1 MTWHSKLQATVARSS
16 TEAEFV
22 SFADAVSE
30 AKHLRQ
36 LLSELGCVQAGPT
49 KIYEDNQG
57 CVFMSKNDLFSRRVK
72 HIDVGYYF
80 VQESVNQFKEVDV
93 IKIDTNAN
101 PADCLT
107 KPLAKEKLDDFR
119 TFLMHVESA
128 K

>member
-1 MTWHSKLQATVARSS
+1 MKFL
-16 TEAEFV
+16 EASIKNKQSNKDKPKCEV
-22 SFADAVSE
+22 D
-30 AKHLRQ
+30 KQ
-36 LLSELGCVQAGPT
+36 T
-49 KIYEDNQG
+49 TNQG

-119 TFLMHVESA
+119 TLLMHVESA